1 MKAFLTSLFSVIIL
15 CAGSLLAQE
24 EPHPSVVPERNYD
37 YTLPLLFLELENLQ
51 FETGRDSAVTEQ
63 LKGNIWM
70 LTRMQIAGKSAART
84 RTGTGIN
91 ADILSPLSFKL
102 DQGKGLSVLEYALAV
117 AQTAAVSVLAVQH
130 ISKWGISGDKT
141 QKKK

>member
-1 MKAFLTSLFSVIIL
+1 MKVFLLCVSAFMILSAGFLFS
-15 CAGSLLAQE
+15 QE
-24 EPHPSVVPERNYD
+24 EPRTAGIIERNYD

-51 FETGRDSAVTEQ
+51 FETGRDSALTEQ
-63 LKGNIWM
+63 LQGNIWM

-91 ADILSPLSFKL
+91 ADILSPLHFKL

-130 ISKWGISGDKT
+130 ISKWGVSGDKT

>member
-1 MKAFLTSLFSVIIL
+1 MKLFISCVCCIIIL
-15 CAGSLLAQE
+15 SGNLLLAQE
-24 EPHPSVVPERNYD
+24 EPHPTMLSDKNYD

-51 FETGRDSAVTEQ
+51 FETGHDSVATEQ
-63 LKGNIWM
+63 LQGNIWM
-70 LTRMQIAGKSAART
+70 LTRMQIAGKSVART

-91 ADILSPLSFKL
+91 ADILSPLHFKL
-102 DQGKGLSVLEYALAV
+102 DQSKGLSVLEYALAV

-141 QKKK
+141 QRKK